1 MIEVCALQ
9 RKKLVRARKEQIVRL
24 LGAPESVKDAKR
36 NIARY
41 PDDIEFKQQFVRR
54 LEEVA
59 YYAHNDAEFSAMAR
73 QVINA
78 YTQDLFG
85 PEGTQ

>member
-1 MIEVCALQ
+1 
-9 RKKLVRARKEQIVRL
+9 
-24 LGAPESVKDAKR
+24 
-36 NIARY
+36 
-41 PDDIEFKQQFVRR
+41 VRR